1 MEVSPSQAP
10 APACFSG
17 GTTRW
22 EEDRNF
28 GGCFP
33 VPVGAHTADK
43 YAGDRRTKGL

>member
-1 MEVSPSQAP
+1 MEFLHHKRQRPLVLS
-10 APACFSG
+10 

-22 EEDRNF
+22 EEHRNF

-43 YAGDRRTKGL
+43 YAGDRKTKGL

>member
-1 MEVSPSQAP
+1 MEFLHHKRQRP
-10 APACFSG
+10 AFG

-33 VPVGAHTADK
+33 VPVGAHTAGK
-43 YAGDRRTKGL
+43 HAGDRRTKGL